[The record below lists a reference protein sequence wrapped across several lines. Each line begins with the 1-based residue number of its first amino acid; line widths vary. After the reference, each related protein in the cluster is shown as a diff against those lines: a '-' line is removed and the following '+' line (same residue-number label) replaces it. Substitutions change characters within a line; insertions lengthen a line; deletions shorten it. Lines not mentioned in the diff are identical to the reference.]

1 MKINGIGIVSQKVV
15 SSVLTREALKCIES
29 GDMTWQ
35 EAGEMYKLEM
45 VKKESKI
52 GNMGDTFSACYK
64 WIPDE
69 LKDKLSPKELANL
82 TDQFYDC
89 YSAGKASK
97 KETD

>member
-1 MKINGIGIVSQKVV
+1 MKISGIGVVSQKVV

-97 KETD
+97 KRD